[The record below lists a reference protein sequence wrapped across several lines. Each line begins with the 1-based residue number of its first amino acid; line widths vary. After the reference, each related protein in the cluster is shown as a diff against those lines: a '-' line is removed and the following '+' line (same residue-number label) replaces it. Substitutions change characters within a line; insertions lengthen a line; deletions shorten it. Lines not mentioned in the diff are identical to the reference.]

1 MPITERQKKELNI
14 AILEYLRDHG
24 YENTLNSFLEES
36 KEELPEQ
43 RYKTLE
49 RKWTAVVRLTAKL
62 QEAENRLIETENE
75 LKQAKPFNYDSFRGP
90 KKLFDELLPNKQKY
104 HLKGHQKAINKVL
117 FHPNYSWLVT
127 CGDDSKIG
135 VWDYETGKLEKWLR
149 GHTNSVYDLSFN
161 PNGTY
166 LASASQDMSV
176 KLWNFED
183 DFRCEKTLN
192 GHDHS
197 VTGVVFLR
205 HNDNLLMSC
214 SRDGTVKLWELES
227 GYCSRTFPDIH
238 DGEWVKRVDVS
249 YDGSMLVT
257 CSVDKSIRVLSVHNE
272 YQEMCALRG
281 HEHVVEE
288 VRFSNPNTDE
298 MLLHSSINEDDEDSD
313 DELLE
318 LSDED
323 SKNGQSSVM
332 NGTVSKFGS
341 GTVSGSKTPKLKAP
355 RFVASA
361 SRDKSIMI
369 WDLKEEQCVV
379 KLMGHE
385 NWVRSLV
392 FHPCG
397 RFLISSADDKSIRVW
412 DLTKRRLY
420 SKIDEAHSGFV
431 SSIDWHPTE
440 SLLASVSAAKDVK
453 LWIHDTKH
461 QLKQQPDF

>member
-1 MPITERQKKELNI
+1 
-14 AILEYLRDHG
+14 
-24 YENTLNSFLEES
+24 
-36 KEELPEQ
+36 
-43 RYKTLE
+43 
-49 RKWTAVVRLTAKL
+49 
-62 QEAENRLIETENE
+62 
-75 LKQAKPFNYDSFRGP
+75 
-90 KKLFDELLPNKQKY
+90 
-104 HLKGHQKAINKVL
+104 
-117 FHPNYSWLVT
+117 
-127 CGDDSKIG
+127 
-135 VWDYETGKLEKWLR
+135 
-149 GHTNSVYDLSFN
+149 
-161 PNGTY
+161 
-166 LASASQDMSV
+166 
-176 KLWNFED
+176 
-183 DFRCEKTLN
+183 
-192 GHDHS
+192 
-197 VTGVVFLR
+197 
-205 HNDNLLMSC
+205 MSC

>member
-1 MPITERQKKELNI
+1 MPITDRQKKELNI

-24 YENTLNSFLEES
+24 YEKTLNSFLEES

-43 RYKTLE
+43 RFKTLE

-62 QEAENRLIETENE
+62 QAAESKLIDTENE
-75 LKQAKPFNYDSFRGP
+75 LKQAKPFNFDSFRGP
-90 KKLFDELLPNKQKY
+90 KKLFDELLPNTQR
-104 HLKGHQKAINKVL
+104 HHVKGHQKAVNKVV

-183 DFRCEKTLN
+183 EFRCEKTLN

-214 SRDGTVKLWELES
+214 SRDGTLKLWELES
-227 GYCSRTFPDIH
+227 GYCSRTFPEIH

-249 YDGSMLVT
+249 YDGSLLVT
-257 CSVDKSIRVLSVHNE
+257 CSVDKTVRVLSVDNE
-272 YQEMCALRG
+272 YQQLCALRG

-298 MLLHSSINEDDEDSD
+298 MLLHHDSLNSSINADHDVDSDSEFESD
-313 DELLE
+313 DE
-318 LSDED
+318 
-323 SKNGQSSVM
+323 SKNGGAM
-332 NGTVSKFGS
+332 NGHGA
-341 GTVSGSKTPKLKAP
+341 TPNSVKRSPRKQKPP

-361 SRDKSIMI
+361 SRDKSIMV
-369 WDLKEEQCVV
+369 WDITTARCVM
-379 KLMGHE
+379 KLQGHE

-397 RFLISSADDKSIRVW
+397 RFLISAADDKSIRVW

-420 SKIDEAHSGFV
+420 SKIDDAHQGFV

-440 SLLASVSAAKDVK
+440 SLLASVSTGKDLKV
-453 LWIHDTKH
+453 WHHDTKH
-461 QLKQQPDF
+461 QLKKKSGF